1 MNPTTISLFRSFRSP
16 LPEVWIHLTRQE
28 HLARWLGIAEMELLH
43 DGEFHLETWNGDGA
57 TGRVIAIAPPVRL
70 ELAWRPTALSPESH
84 VVLRL
89 EGDGPGSRLTV
100 THDGLKS
107 EPERRAARQMW
118 KEALAAL
125 RALLHDGTDGHEWGA
140 GIPVTARAT
149 VSRPAPEV
157 WPLLSTGPGIEK
169 WVAHVERFDGQA
181 GGTFRLTSKFHGREI
196 VEEGRIE
203 ELTPEA
209 RMVLSWEWIGEGWGA
224 PTRVEFSIEVEPQ
237 GASVLIVH
245 SGFDRIASE
254 QRLAARKNYVAAWP
268 EVLWDL
274 KQLVPPAAA

>member
-209 RMVLSWEWIGEGWGA
+209 RMVLSWEWMGEGWGA